1 MKKLSWL
8 IIALA
13 VFGGFIF
20 RCFIVAMILAGVL
33 VGGLLIWN
41 EFGPEIQ
48 AMLAEPVHLIKK

>member
-8 IIALA
+8 IIAFA
-13 VFGGFIF
+13 VFGGLIF
-20 RCFIVAMILAGVL
+20 RCFIVMVILAGGL

-41 EFGPEIQ
+41 EFGPEIE